1 MSHFQIDLSG
11 RVAIVTGAARDTGRA
26 IAVALARSG
35 AAVCAVDINP
45 DRLDETVHQIAD
57 HGGRALGWTGDVSNR
72 FQVAALIEATRDA
85 FGGLHLLVNA
95 TTADKRAALL
105 SLDEYDWRRT
115 IEINLTGAFFCTQ
128 LAARVMASEGG
139 GAIVNVLSPV
149 GSLHSA
155 PDAAPLAASHT
166 GLLGL
171 SRQAARE
178 LAGQGVRVN
187 AVCVYPD
194 WAVSGTP
201 LGRAVSPDDVTA
213 AVLFLCSEGAAA
225 ITGQTLV
232 VDGGSSLL

>member
-1 MSHFQIDLSG
+1 MSDFHVDLSG
-11 RVAIVTGAARDTGRA
+11 QVAIVTGAARDMGRA

-35 AAVCAVDINP
+35 AAVCAVDVNP
-45 DRLDETVHQIAD
+45 DRLDETVHLIAD

-85 FGGLHLLVNA
+85 FGGLHLMVNA

-105 SLDEYDWRRT
+105 SLDEYDWRRS

-149 GSLHSA
+149 GTLRSA
-155 PDAAPLAASHT
+155 QDAAPLAASHA

-171 SRQAARE
+171 TRQAARE
-178 LAGQGVRVN
+178 LIGQGVRVN

-194 WAVSGTP
+194 SAVAGAP
-201 LGRAVSPDDVTA
+201 LGRAVSLDDVTA
-213 AVLFLCSEGAAA
+213 AVLFLCSDGAAA

-232 VDGGSSLL
+232 VDGGGSLL